1 MNAFHLDVKISAVA
15 LADHR
20 ISPAFSTVGFLASR
34 VSQLAKRAALNTASL
49 RKITSP
55 RELNTQVGYS
65 VNVRKLGA
73 RNDSD
78 ISRIYY
84 RPTHG
89 DVGNKNLFSEY
100 NH

>member
-1 MNAFHLDVKISAVA
+1 MNAFSLDVTIAVVS
-15 LADHR
+15 LADHG
-20 ISPAFSTVGFLASR
+20 IIPAFSTVGFLASQ

-78 ISRIYY
+78 ISGIYY
-84 RPTHG
+84 RPTH
-89 DVGNKNLFSEY
+89 
-100 NH
+100 